1 MSLIIN
7 SEVSKQYLLE
17 EDAIA
22 GFKKAVNNNQLQLAM
37 RVLVDILDVF
47 VKGFD
52 ILIDTEE
59 EPSIE
64 PEEKIVEVAPAP
76 ELATEDK
83 KSTNKKTEVKTEEK

>member
-47 VKGFD
+47 VEGFD

-59 EPSIE
+59 ESSIE
-64 PEEKIVEVAPAP
+64 PEEKIVEVVAVP

-83 KSTNKKTEVKTEEK
+83 KNASKKTEAKTEEK

>member
-47 VKGFD
+47 VEGFD

-64 PEEKIVEVAPAP
+64 PEEKIVEVAPAS

>member
-47 VKGFD
+47 IKNFN
-52 ILIDTEE
+52 ILINTEK
-59 EPSIE
+59 EPSIK
-64 PEEKIVEVAPAP
+64 PEEKNVEVAPAP

>member
-47 VKGFD
+47 VEGFD
-52 ILIDTEE
+52 ILIDAEE
-59 EPSIE
+59 VSSIE
-64 PEEKIVEVAPAP
+64 PEEKIVEVVAAP

-83 KSTNKKTEVKTEEK
+83 KNVNKKTEAKTEEK

>member
-47 VKGFD
+47 VEVFD
-52 ILIDTEE
+52 VLIDTEE
-59 EPSIE
+59 ESSVE
-64 PEEKIVEVAPAP
+64 PEEKILEVVAAP
-76 ELATEDK
+76 ELDTEDK
-83 KSTNKKTEVKTEEK
+83 KNVNKKTEAKTEEK